1 MYLCGKLYSMNE
13 IQTLLLSTL
22 PLWITEDGYRRL
34 MVAVFPL
41 SGITATPIEKKVEST
56 MTHEEVRDYLKSHS
70 WYQYESH
77 EALQA
82 IKSRSCQQEDTK
94 EVNLTDEYSSPELKE
109 NTIAYHRIF
118 GVVTA
123 ESCFYFSSK
132 QLEMDFM
139 DAENNPSICA
149 HLLHIDSPG
158 GEAWY
163 MDRLSET
170 LRSAKKPIVA
180 IYEEYC
186 ASAAYY
192 IGCHAQKLYATTN
205 HDFVGCIGTM
215 CSFWNF
221 EPYFKK
227 LGIEKVTAKATN
239 SLLKNKVFEDLNAG
253 KPEDYIER
261 VLNPMN
267 EQFLS
272 EVKAM
277 RPKLADLED
286 DAAPLQ
292 GESYYTMEAEKVG
305 LIDGKRTLMEAIIEA
320 AQLGE
325 TYSSTQRLYG
335 YAK

>member
-1 MYLCGKLYSMNE
+1 MNE
-13 IQTLLLSTL
+13 IQTLLLSTI
-22 PLWITEDGYRRL
+22 PLWITEDGYHRL

-41 SGITATPIEKKVEST
+41 SGTSPVTIEKKVEAS
-56 MTHEEVRDYLKSHS
+56 MTHEEIREFLKSRT
-70 WYQYESH
+70 WYQYETH
-77 EALQA
+77 AAL
-82 IKSRSCQQEDTK
+82 KSIVSRLAVQQEEGKTI
-94 EVNLTDEYSSPELKE
+94 ELTDDYASPSL
-109 NTIAYHRIF
+109 NDGTIAYHRIF
-118 GVVTA
+118 GVVT
-123 ESCFYFSSK
+123 SSSYYYFSSK
-132 QLEMDFM
+132 QLEQDII

-163 MDRLSET
+163 MDRLSDC
-170 LRSAKKPIVA
+170 LRSAKKPIVG

-192 IGCHAQKLYATTN
+192 IGSHAQKLYATTA

-239 SLLKNKVFEDLNAG
+239 SQLKNKIFEDLQEG
-253 KPEDYIER
+253 KSDDYIER

-267 EQFLS
+267 DQFLA

-277 RPKLADLED
+277 RPKLAELDD
-286 DAAPLQ
+286 DAPVLQ
-292 GESYYTMEAEKVG
+292 GESFYTQEAEEVG
-305 LIDGKRTLMEAIIEA
+305 LIDGKRTLSEAIMEA
-320 AQLGE
+320 AQLGDA
-325 TYSSTQRLYG
+325 YMGTQRLYNV
-335 YAK
+335 

>member
-1 MYLCGKLYSMNE
+1 MNE

-41 SGITATPIEKKVEST
+41 SGMHAEPIEKKIESS
-56 MTHEEVRDYLKSHS
+56 MTHQEVRDYLRSHS
-70 WYQYESH
+70 WYQYETHVSLCGIV
-77 EALQA
+77 ERINQRQDGET
-82 IKSRSCQQEDTK
+82 IE
-94 EVNLTDEYSSPELKE
+94 LTDDYGSPSL
-109 NTIAYHRIF
+109 NDGTIAYHRIF
-118 GVVTA
+118 GVITA
-123 ESCFYFSSK
+123 ESYYYFSSK
-132 QLEMDFM
+132 QLEKDIK
-139 DAENNPSICA
+139 DAEDNPCICA
-149 HLLHIDSPG
+149 HILHISSPG

-192 IGCHAQKLYATTN
+192 IGCHAQRLYATTA

-215 CSFWNF
+215 CSFYNF

-239 SLLKNKVFEDLNAG
+239 SQLKNKLFEDLEDG
-253 KPEDYIER
+253 KPDDYIER

-277 RPKLADLED
+277 RQQLAELTD
-286 DAAPLQ
+286 DAPVLQ
-292 GESYYTMEAEKVG
+292 GESYYTQEAEQVG
-305 LIDGKRTLMEAIIEA
+305 LIDGKRTMYEVVMEAV
-320 AQLGE
+320 QLGDA
-325 TYSSTQRLYG
+325 YMDTQKLY
-335 YAK
+335 KV

>member
-1 MYLCGKLYSMNE
+1 MNE

-22 PLWITEDGYRRL
+22 PLWVTEDGYRRL
-34 MVAVFPL
+34 MVAAFPL
-41 SGITATPIEKKVEST
+41 SGMHAEPIEKKIENS
-56 MTHEEVRDYLKSHS
+56 MSYQEIREYLLSHS
-70 WYQYESH
+70 WYQYETHVS
-77 EALQA
+77 LTA
-82 IKSRSCQQEDTK
+82 IMRRMSQQQDGKPIE
-94 EVNLTDEYSSPELKE
+94 LTDEYASPSLNEG
-109 NTIAYHRIF
+109 TIAYHRIF

-123 ESCFYFSSK
+123 ESYYYFSSK
-132 QLEMDFM
+132 QLEMDIK
-139 DAENNPSICA
+139 DAEDNPSICA
-149 HLLHIDSPG
+149 HLLHISSPG

-192 IGCHAQKLYATTN
+192 IGCHAQKLYATTA

-215 CSFWNF
+215 CSFYNF

-239 SLLKNKVFEDLNAG
+239 SQLKNKIFEDLENG
-253 KPEDYIER
+253 KSDDYIER

-277 RPKLADLED
+277 RPKLAELGD
-286 DAAPLQ
+286 DAPVLQ
-292 GESYYTMEAEKVG
+292 GESYYTMEAEQVG
-305 LIDGKRTLMEAIIEA
+305 LIDGKRTMEEVIMEA
-320 AQLGE
+320 AQLGDA
-325 TYSSTQRLYG
+325 YMGAQQLY
-335 YAK
+335 KV

>member
-1 MYLCGKLYSMNE
+1 MNE

-41 SGITATPIEKKVEST
+41 SGMSASPIEKKVEQG
-56 MTHEEVRDYLKSHS
+56 MTHQEVREYLRSHS
-70 WYQYESH
+70 WYQYETH
-77 EALQA
+77 EALNIIA
-82 IKSRSCQQEDTK
+82 NRASQQDGDKTIE
-94 EVNLTDEYSSPELKE
+94 LTDEYASPSLNEG
-109 NTIAYHRIF
+109 TIAYHRIF
-118 GVVTA
+118 GVVTS
-123 ESCFYFSSK
+123 ESYFYFSSK
-132 QLEMDFM
+132 QLEMDIM
-139 DAENNPSICA
+139 DAENNPSISA
-149 HLLHIDSPG
+149 HLLHISSPG

-239 SLLKNKVFEDLNAG
+239 SQLKNKIFEDLQEG
-253 KPEDYIER
+253 KPDDYIER

-277 RPKLADLED
+277 RPKLAELDD
-286 DAAPLQ
+286 DAPVLQ
-292 GESYYTMEAEKVG
+292 GESYYTQEAEQVG
-305 LIDGKRTLMEAIIEA
+305 LIDGRRTLNEAIVEA
-320 AQLGE
+320 AQMGDA
-325 TYSSTQRLYG
+325 YMGTQKLYNM
-335 YAK
+335 